1 MSMNLP
7 FILDVALSLI
17 FIYLILSLLA
27 SEIQELL
34 TTVLQWRAEHLR
46 RSIEIL
52 LAGDAQTSEN
62 PEIIQLVNKIYGN
75 PLIQSINQE
84 AKGLLATLPRKATW
98 AIGSF
103 FSLFRKSS
111 SRFKKETVFG
121 DQKRSAPSYI
131 GGENFANTFMDTL
144 QLPILVQ
151 KLTEIRLE
159 QFKAERLDDVRQIL
173 IQLQVYINNQEL
185 SSEFATNIAADYR
198 RLELEYNLIID
209 EFKKEKYDIYMVINR
224 MGDSL
229 AKYIESFVASI
240 ADHEYILDKPLRELK
255 FLKQDI
261 FESAEKAIV
270 IGGLKPNINEI
281 VKSIKKGSDIHG
293 EVIAAIQDKDSET
306 YKKVKELID
315 ILPSSVVDNIETM
328 AKRAQMRAKS
338 TEEGITLLRREI
350 ENSFDSSME
359 RAGGVYKR
367 NAKGVAI
374 IIGITL
380 AITTNADTF
389 HIINRLSKDSL
400 LREIIINQAVKVAPQ
415 DSNPS
420 DINKIDPNEILKE
433 VELPIGWTS
442 ANVQQQINSTK
453 YRVNGLPVF
462 SVLSM
467 IAGWF
472 VSGIAIAM
480 GAPFWFDLLGKVM
493 NVKNAGKKGKQSPKN
508 QDE

>member
-7 FILDVALSLI
+7 FILDVALGLI

-281 VKSIKKGSDIHG
+281 IKSIKKGSDIHG

>member
-1 MSMNLP
+1 MNLP
-7 FILDVALSLI
+7 FILDVALGLI

-328 AKRAQMRAKS
+328 AKRAHMRAKS

>member
-1 MSMNLP
+1 MNLP
-7 FILDVALSLI
+7 FILDVALGLI

-52 LAGDAQTSEN
+52 LAGDAQNSEK
-62 PEIIQLVNKIYGN
+62 PEVIQLVNKIYGN

-84 AKGLLATLPRKATW
+84 AKGLLATLPRQATW

-103 FSLFRKSS
+103 FSLFRKST
-111 SRFKKETVFG
+111 SRFRKETVFG

-144 QLPILVQ
+144 QLPILVR
-151 KLTEIRLE
+151 KLTEVRLD
-159 QFKAERLDDVRQIL
+159 QFKNERLDDIRQIL

-185 SSEFATNIAADYR
+185 SSEFATDIATDYKQ
-198 RLELEYNLIID
+198 LELEYNRITN
-209 EFKKEKYDIYMVINR
+209 EFNKDKYDIYMAINR
-224 MGDSL
+224 MRDSL
-229 AKYIESFVASI
+229 DKYIDSFQANI
-240 ADHEYILDKPLRELK
+240 GNHEDILDKPLRELK
-255 FLKQDI
+255 FLRKDI
-261 FESAEKAIV
+261 FADAEKTIV

-306 YKKVKELID
+306 YKKVQELID
-315 ILPSSVVDNIETM
+315 ILPDSVVDSIETM

-338 TEEGITLLRREI
+338 TEEGIILLRKEI

-380 AITTNADTF
+380 AITANADTF

-400 LREIIINQAVKVAPQ
+400 LREIIINQAVKVTPQ
-415 DSNPS
+415 GSNPS

-442 ANVQQQINSTK
+442 ANVQQQINVTK
-453 YRVNGLPVF
+453 YRINGLPVF

-467 IAGWF
+467 IAGWL

-493 NVKNAGKKGKQSPKN
+493 NVRNAGKKGKQAPKN

>member
-1 MSMNLP
+1 MNLP
-7 FILDVALSLI
+7 FILDVALGLI

-281 VKSIKKGSDIHG
+281 IKSIKKGSDIHG

-315 ILPSSVVDNIETM
+315 ILPHSVVDNIETM
-328 AKRAQMRAKS
+328 AKRAHMRAKS